1 MLIML
6 YQKMISREV
15 GILTKTT
22 TRFLLLWIK
31 EHLTMVVRKPIKFLM
46 VWKRNQTKWVMLR
59 AKEVHS
65 CATKNVKSFL
75 ITNHLCKLMGMLLIK
90 FPKNCVQNTRKNIL
104 MRAKQTHKKL
114 EAWNLNSI
122 ITVNHNRAKLF
133 WIIMQ
138 SWTRRICN

>member
-46 VWKRNQTKWVMLR
+46 VCKRNQTKWVMLQ
-59 AKEVHS
+59 AKEVLS
-65 CATKNVKSFL
+65 NATKNVKSFL
-75 ITNHLCKLMGMLLIK
+75 ITYHLCRLMGKLLIK
-90 FPKNCVQNTRKNIL
+90 FPKKYVHNTRKKIL
-104 MRAKQTHKKL
+104 MQAKQTHKKL
-114 EAWNLNSI
+114 EAWNQNSI
-122 ITVNHNRAKLF
+122 IAVNRNRAKLF